1 MIGQNRIRMSIK
13 VKLPSAI
20 ARYTGD
26 QTEIESE
33 GSTIS
38 EVIDNMEK
46 MYPGIK
52 RKFVDES
59 GKVYRFVRIYLNK
72 VDIRKLKGMDTPLS
86 DGDELSLVPAFVGG

>member
-1 MIGQNRIRMSIK
+1 MSVK
-13 VKLPSAI
+13 VKLPSAV
-20 ARYTGD
+20 ARYAGD

-33 GSTIS
+33 GSTVR
-38 EVIDNMEK
+38 EVIDNLEK
-46 MYPGIK
+46 VYPGIR

-72 VDIRKLKGMDTPLS
+72 VDIRKLKGIDTPIS